1 MLTWALLGSNLTEF
15 ILFSQA
21 FTYPLPVLL
30 LLLFVCF
37 VFSFLDIIAA
47 EVINV
52 HFSEL
57 LSRRK
62 STKYLI

>member
-21 FTYPLPVLL
+21 FTYPLPV
-30 LLLFVCF
+30 F
-37 VFSFLDIIAA
+37 VFSSFLDIIAA

-52 HFSEL
+52 HFSKL
-57 LSRRK
+57 LYRKK